1 MASPMF
7 RMVLVRWDQYRMLG
21 TSHITFSV
29 VAERCGFGEHL
40 FPGEGL
46 ISRVTEQYFIFLTYF

>member
-1 MASPMF
+1 
-7 RMVLVRWDQYRMLG
+7 MVPVWWDQYRMLG

-40 FPGEGL
+40 FPWEGL